1 MPLLFSYGTLQEP
14 RVQLATFGRLL
25 EGRPD
30 ALAGHE
36 LAQVPI
42 PDPAEAEW
50 AGRTHYDTIRSSED
64 ESSRVAGTVFELT
77 GEELAASD
85 EYEAGAD
92 YGRKAMT
99 LVSGTEAWVYA
110 HRGDGGRS

>member
-1 MPLLFSYGTLQEP
+1 MPLLFSYGTLQEE

-30 ALAGHE
+30 VLAAHE

-50 AGRTHYDTIRSSED
+50 AGRTHYDTVRFNGKAA
-64 ESSRVAGTVFELT
+64 SRIPGTVFDLT
-77 GEELAASD
+77 DEELAASD
-85 EYEAGAD
+85 EYEAGAG
-92 YGRKAMT
+92 YGRTIMT

-110 HRGDGGRS
+110 HEEEG

>member
-25 EGRPD
+25 DGRPD
-30 ALAGHE
+30 QLAGFE

-50 AGRTHYDTIRSSED
+50 AGRTHYDTIRFNGD
-64 ESSRVAGTVFELT
+64 EGSRIAGTVFELT
-77 GEELAASD
+77 DEELAASD

-92 YGRKAMT
+92 YGRTAMT
-99 LVSGTEAWVYA
+99 LTSGTLAWVYA